1 MIDDQARHGI
11 AGHLNL
17 NKREIKVRV
26 ISRILP
32 AVVIAGCVASLMGC
46 AGSVSPQIKR
56 LPERVEL
63 SGRFYRGEA
72 YQSGPQ
78 VLASMLSQQGIVIT
92 PGLLDK
98 PLHLPGGEAQLQQN
112 MQDLAREYGMVVYP
126 LDSNL
131 AALLTQVAA
140 GYPVMVRFTE
150 GSALWA
156 EPRYAILAGYNRQK
170 QTVLLRAGM
179 NHRELMSFNSF
190 ESSFENA
197 GGWAVLIQNP
207 SQIPAQVDQQR
218 WLKAA
223 NELAQAGQEQAA
235 AKAKKALAAH

>member
-1 MIDDQARHGI
+1 MIDGQAGKWI
-11 AGHLNL
+11 ARRL
-17 NKREIKVRV
+17 NKRVMMVRA
-26 ISRILP
+26 ISRILSV
-32 AVVIAGCVASLMGC
+32 ALIAGCVAGMAGC
-46 AGSVSPQIKR
+46 AGSVAPQIKR

-63 SGRFYRGEA
+63 TGRFYRGVA
-72 YQSGPQ
+72 NQSGPQ

-98 PLHLPGGEAQLQQN
+98 PLHLPGAEAQLQQN
-112 MQDLAREYGMVVYP
+112 MQNLAREYGMMVYP

-131 AALLTQVAA
+131 PALLTQVAA

-156 EPRYAILAGYNRQK
+156 EPRYAILSGYNRQK

-179 NHRELMSFNSF
+179 DQRLMMSFSSF
-190 ESSFENA
+190 ESSFKDA
-197 GGWAVLIQNP
+197 GGWAVLIQAP
-207 SQIPAQVDQQR
+207 TQIPAEVDQQR

-223 NELAQAGQEQAA
+223 NDLAQAGQEQAA
-235 AKAKKALAAH
+235 ARAKKALSSQ

>member
-1 MIDDQARHGI
+1 MIDDQAGNGI
-11 AGHLNL
+11 AWRLNL
-17 NKREIKVRV
+17 NKREMMVRV
-26 ISRILP
+26 FSRILS
-32 AVVIAGCVASLMGC
+32 AMLIAGCVTGLAGC
-46 AGSVSPQIKR
+46 AGSVAPEIKR

-63 SGRFYRGEA
+63 SGRFYRGDA

-112 MQDLAREYGMVVYP
+112 MQNLAREYGMVVYP

-150 GSALWA
+150 GSAMWA

-179 NHRELMSFNSF
+179 NRRELMSFSSF
-190 ESSFENA
+190 ESAFKDA
-197 GGWAVLIQNP
+197 GGWAVLIQKP
-207 SQIPAQVDQQR
+207 TQVPAQVDQQR

-223 NELAQAGQEQAA
+223 NDLAQAGQEQAA
-235 AKAKKALAAH
+235 ARAKKALASQ

>member
-1 MIDDQARHGI
+1 
-11 AGHLNL
+11 
-17 NKREIKVRV
+17 
-26 ISRILP
+26 
-32 AVVIAGCVASLMGC
+32 
-46 AGSVSPQIKR
+46 
-56 LPERVEL
+56 
-63 SGRFYRGEA
+63 
-72 YQSGPQ
+72 
-78 VLASMLSQQGIVIT
+78 MLSQQGIVIT

-112 MQDLAREYGMVVYP
+112 MQNLAREYGMVVYP

-131 AALLTQVAA
+131 PALLTQVAA

-156 EPRYAILAGYNRQK
+156 EPRYAILSGYNRQK

-179 NHRELMSFNSF
+179 EQRLMMGFGSF
-190 ESSFENA
+190 ESAFKDA

-207 SQIPAQVDQQR
+207 TQLPAQVDQQR

-223 NELAQAGQEQAA
+223 NDLAQAGQEQAA
-235 AKAKKALAAH
+235 AKAKKALVAQ

>member
-1 MIDDQARHGI
+1 MIDSQAGKRIARH
-11 AGHLNL
+11 L
-17 NKREIKVRV
+17 NKRVMMVRL
-26 ISRILP
+26 ISRILTV
-32 AVVIAGCVASLMGC
+32 AVIAGCVAGLAGC

-63 SGRFYRGEA
+63 TGRFYRGVA
-72 YQSGPQ
+72 NQSGPQ

-98 PLHLPGGEAQLQQN
+98 PLHLPGAEAQLQQN
-112 MQDLAREYGMVVYP
+112 MQNLAREYGMMVYP

-131 AALLTQVAA
+131 PALLTQVAA

-156 EPRYAILAGYNRQK
+156 EPRYAILSGYNRQK

-179 NHRELMSFNSF
+179 DQRLMMGFGSF
-190 ESSFENA
+190 ESAFKDA
-197 GGWAVLIQNP
+197 GGWAVLIQAP
-207 SQIPAQVDQQR
+207 TQVPAEVDQQR

-223 NELAQAGQEQAA
+223 NDLAQAGQEQAA
-235 AKAKKALAAH
+235 ARAKKALSSQ